1 MDEMVDVAVIGGGA
15 AGLAA
20 GVTASR
26 SRRSVVVIDA
36 GSPRNATAAG
46 AHNVLTREGISP
58 AELGALGRAEVEH
71 YGGVVVTGTAV
82 RVDGGIG
89 DFTVVLDDG
98 RMVRARRIVVAAG
111 VTDDLPDIPG
121 LRERWGRD
129 VLHCPFCHGWEVR
142 DQSIVVIATGSTSAH
157 QAHMFRQLSE
167 NVTIARNTAPEFDAE
182 TLEQLTARGIDVVDG
197 AVTEMVVVDDRLVG
211 VRLASGEVIDCDAAV
226 VATTG
231 RVVGAVVESLG
242 LAVSEVRFGDHL
254 MATVVDTDPMGA
266 TAVPGV
272 FAAGNVADARA
283 TVIASAA
290 AGVNVAMGVHAS
302 LMADDIA
309 AALAAHRERS
319 GAAV

>member
-1 MDEMVDVAVIGGGA
+1 MDEMVDVAVIGGGP

-58 AELGALGRAEVEH
+58 VELGALGRAEVEH
-71 YGGVVVTGTAV
+71 YGGVVLGGTVV
-82 RVDGGIG
+82 RVDGDVG

-98 RMVRARRIVVAAG
+98 RVVRARRIVVAAG

-121 LRERWGRD
+121 LRDRWGRD

-142 DQSIVVIATGSTSAH
+142 DQSIVVIATGATSAH
-157 QAHMFRQLSE
+157 QAHMFRQLSDR
-167 NVTIARNTAPEFDAE
+167 VTIARNTAPEFDAE
-182 TLEQLTARGIDVVDG
+182 TLEQLAARDIDIVDG
-197 AVTEMVVVDDRLVG
+197 AVAGMVVADDRLVG
-211 VRLASGEVIDCDAAV
+211 VRLVSGEVIDCDAAV

-231 RVVGAVVESLG
+231 RVSGAVVESLG
-242 LAVSEVRFGDHL
+242 LVVSEVRFGDHL
-254 MATVVDTDPMGA
+254 MATAVDTDPMGA
-266 TAVPGV
+266 TSVPGV